1 MRYQVPGYE
10 KNSAIELGLNQETS
24 FFLLWKIRAM
34 IALNIRDIIDI
45 IFINFWREKRYSI
58 SRSVDGTNTEPRGTD
73 LVLRWNRFGAER
85 YLPKLTLFGAWLIG
99 AIII

>member
-58 SRSVDGTNTEPRGTD
+58 SRSVDGTER
-73 LVLRWNRFGAER
+73 NRFGVKME
-85 YLPKLTLFGAWLIG
+85 PIWC
-99 AIII
+99 